1 MTTNLPPTT
10 CANHPGVETNL
21 RCNRCEKPICSKCAI
36 KSPVGY
42 RCPECV
48 KSQQKIFDTALW
60 YDYLT
65 AFVAAVITSAVASIL
80 VMFISGFFFG
90 LITLAFAPFAGQII
104 ARVIRMFI
112 KNRRSTNLFYTA
124 AAGVVVGALPLLFNE
139 IVGLFFGF
147 QGGQFSVWGLLPA
160 VWLVVYLALA
170 VPSVYS
176 QLSGIQLFK

>member
-1 MTTNLPPTT
+1 MTVNTAPIY
-10 CANHPGVETNL
+10 CANHPNVETTL

-48 KSQQKIFDTALW
+48 KSQQKIFDTAVW

-65 AFVAAVITSAVASIL
+65 AFVSATIASAVASIL
-80 VMFISGFFFG
+80 VQLISGFFFG
-90 LITLAFAPFAGQII
+90 LLTLAFAPFAGQII
-104 ARVIRMFI
+104 ARVIQFFI
-112 KNRRSTNLFYTA
+112 KNRRSRNLFYTA
-124 AAGVVVGALPLLFNE
+124 SAGVVVGALPLLFTQ
-139 IVGLFFGF
+139 II
-147 QGGQFSVWGLLPA
+147 GLLYFQTGSLGSILQV

-170 VPSVYS
+170 VPSVYT

>member
-1 MTTNLPPTT
+1 MTATLPPTT
-10 CANHPGVETNL
+10 CANHPDVETNL

-65 AFVAAVITSAVASIL
+65 AFIAAAVTSAVASIL

-90 LITLAFAPFAGQII
+90 LITLVFAPFAGQII

-112 KNRRSTNLFYTA
+112 KNRRSPNLFYTA
-124 AAGVVVGALPLLFNE
+124 GAGVVVGALPLL
-139 IVGLFFGF
+139 ITQLLGLFLVL
-147 QGGQFSVWGLLPA
+147 QMGQFSIWSLLPV
-160 VWLVVYLALA
+160 VWVMVYLALA

>member
-1 MTTNLPPTT
+1 MTATLPPTT
-10 CANHPGVETNL
+10 CANHPGVETSL

-60 YDYLT
+60 YDYIT
-65 AFVAAVITSAVASIL
+65 AFIAAAVTSGIASIL

-90 LITLAFAPFAGQII
+90 LLTLAFAPFAGQII

-112 KNRRSTNLFYTA
+112 KNRRSPNLFYTA
-124 AAGVVVGALPLLFNE
+124 GAGVVVGALPLLITE
-139 IVGLFFGF
+139 LLSLFVVLQMGH
-147 QGGQFSVWGLLPA
+147 FSIWSLLPV
-160 VWLVVYLALA
+160 VWVVVYLALA